1 MNLTCD
7 ELRAMLL
14 EQHAGEL
21 AVEQTQSFESHLV
34 GCKDCT
40 YYVESYTH
48 TVKIT
53 RKLPRGGLPADV
65 ESRLREAL
73 KEHLK

>member
-1 MNLTCD
+1 VNLTCD
-7 ELRAMLL
+7 ELRALLL
-14 EQHAGEL
+14 EHHAGEL

-34 GCKDCT
+34 RCRDCT

-53 RKLPRGGLPADV
+53 GRLPKSGLPADV
-65 ESRLREAL
+65 ESRMREAL
-73 KEHLK
+73 KEQLK